1 MVDSCLG
8 SVAEGLGMKYLLSVI
23 DRVSGSATGDEID
36 AIDAFNERLVA
47 DGHWVMAAGIGAPT
61 TATMF
66 DNRGGAG
73 IAAPGGYVDA
83 VDYVAGF
90 WIIDVPNDDTAQ
102 RLAAEGSRACNRR
115 IELRPF
121 LR

>member
-1 MVDSCLG
+1 
-8 SVAEGLGMKYLLSVI
+8 MKYLLSVI
-23 DRVSGSATGDEID
+23 DSVSGSATGDEID

-47 DGHWVMAAGIGAPT
+47 DGHWVMAAGIGAPI

-73 IAAPGGYVDA
+73 ITAQGGYVDA

-90 WIIDVPNDDTAQ
+90 WIVEAPNDTTAQ
-102 RLAAEGSRACNRR
+102 SLAAEGSRACNRR
-115 IELRPF
+115 VELRPF